1 MQRKA
6 LGKGIGALIPAGDE
20 SGGQAGAEAGIKRVL
35 DIPIEL
41 VSPNPDQPRKDFNE
55 KQVRELAESI
65 KENGVIQPI
74 IVKRRGEEYEII
86 AGERRWRAAHL
97 AGLET
102 IPALLKEEV
111 TEKKSLEL
119 ALIENIQRENLNPVE
134 EALAY
139 QALID
144 KFGLTQ
150 DKIADVVNKDR
161 SSVANTVR
169 LLKLPE
175 EILNDIRGG
184 RLSMGHARAILSLD
198 TVKNQIMLRNKI
210 ISGGLSV
217 RSAESMIN
225 AIKNKNKSK
234 TAKTTDIYVSQFEE
248 RLKRCLGSKTR
259 ISKKGGKGKIEIQFS
274 SEDELERILSI
285 IIGE

>member
-6 LGKGIGALIPAGDE
+6 LGKGIGALIPVGDE
-20 SGGQAGAEAGIKRVL
+20 SGEQAGVEIGTKRVL

-41 VSPNPDQPRKDFNE
+41 VSPNPDQPRQDFNE
-55 KQVRELAESI
+55 KQVSELAESI

-74 IVKRRGEEYEII
+74 IVQRRGEKYEII

-97 AGLET
+97 AGFET
-102 IPALLKEEV
+102 IPAILKEV

-134 EALAY
+134 EAMAY

-150 DKIADVVNKDR
+150 EKIADVVNKDR
-161 SSVANTVR
+161 SSIANIIR

-175 EILNDIRGG
+175 EILNDIRTG
-184 RLSMGHARAILSLD
+184 RLSMGHARAILSLG
-198 TVKNQIMLRNKI
+198 TTKNQIMLKNKI
-210 ISGGLSV
+210 IRGGLSV
-217 RSAESMIN
+217 RRAESMVNSIKD
-225 AIKNKNKSK
+225 KNKPQAVN
-234 TAKTTDIYVSQFEE
+234 TANIYISQFEDK
-248 RLKRCLGSKTR
+248 LKRCLGAKAR

-274 SEDELERILSI
+274 SEEELERILGI
-285 IIGE
+285 ITGE

>member
-6 LGKGIGALIPAGDE
+6 LGKGIGALIPVGDE
-20 SGGQAGAEAGIKRVL
+20 SGEQAGVEIGTKRVL

-41 VSPNPDQPRKDFNE
+41 VSPNPDQPRQDFNE
-55 KQVRELAESI
+55 KQVSELAESI

-74 IVKRRGEEYEII
+74 IVQRRGEKYEII

-97 AGLET
+97 AGFET
-102 IPALLKEEV
+102 IPAILKEV

-134 EALAY
+134 EAMAY

-150 DKIADVVNKDR
+150 EKIADVVNKDR
-161 SSVANTVR
+161 SSIANIIR

-175 EILNDIRGG
+175 EILNDIRTG
-184 RLSMGHARAILSLD
+184 RLSMGHARAILSLG
-198 TVKNQIMLRNKI
+198 TTKNQIMLKNKI
-210 ISGGLSV
+210 IRGGLSV
-217 RSAESMIN
+217 RRAESMVNSIKD
-225 AIKNKNKSK
+225 KNKPQAVN
-234 TAKTTDIYVSQFEE
+234 TANIYISQFEDK
-248 RLKRCLGSKTR
+248 LKRCLGAKTR

-274 SEDELERILSI
+274 SEEELERILGI
-285 IIGE
+285 ITGE

>member
-6 LGKGIGALIPAGDE
+6 LGKGIGALIPVGDE
-20 SGGQAGAEAGIKRVL
+20 GVGPAGTEAGTKRVL

-55 KQVRELAESI
+55 KQVRELSESI
-65 KENGVIQPI
+65 RENGIIQPI
-74 IVKRRGEEYEII
+74 IVQRRDQEYEII
-86 AGERRWRAAHL
+86 AGERRWRAAQM

-102 IPALLKEEV
+102 IPALLKEDV

-144 KFGLTQ
+144 KFGLIQ
-150 DKIADVVNKDR
+150 EKIAEVVNKDR
-161 SSVANTVR
+161 SSVANTIR

-175 EILNDIRGG
+175 EIQNDIRGG

-198 TVKNQIMLRNKI
+198 SAKNQVMLKNKI
-210 ISGGLSV
+210 IKGGLSV
-217 RSAESMIN
+217 RSAESMVN
-225 AIKNKNKSK
+225 SIKNKKKSK
-234 TAKTTDIYVSQFEE
+234 MAKTTDIYISQFEE
-248 RLKRCLGSKTR
+248 KLKRCLGSKTR
-259 ISKKGGKGKIEIQFS
+259 ISKNGSKGKIEIQFS